1 MLINFESCSLHTLIV
16 QFFLQSTL
24 HQSNANELE
33 CKEIIRKDMQHN
45 FEIQKTKWRMM
56 RGFDNTNVINFNIMI
71 TFKRWV
77 HLKKIKGR
85 EKSQIH
91 YNL

>member
-45 FEIQKTKWRMM
+45 FEIQKTK
-56 RGFDNTNVINFNIMI
+56 
-71 TFKRWV
+71 
-77 HLKKIKGR
+77 
-85 EKSQIH
+85 
-91 YNL
+91 

>member
-33 CKEIIRKDMQHN
+33 CKEIIQKDMQHN
-45 FEIQKTKWRMM
+45 FEIQKK
-56 RGFDNTNVINFNIMI
+56 N
-71 TFKRWV
+71 
-77 HLKKIKGR
+77 
-85 EKSQIH
+85 EE
-91 YNL
+91 